1 MCIRDS
7 TPVELD
13 REAKMRVLRKLPKL
27 IAILAFVATALIL
40 LAQQVFRLPDLDG
53 RIPSYAL
60 GITADT
66 TLGAKV
72 SPPVSY
78 THLDVYKR
86 QAI

>member
-1 MCIRDS
+1 
-7 TPVELD
+7 
-13 REAKMRVLRKLPKL
+13 MRVLRKLPKL

-72 SPPVSY
+72 SPLAGQNPGLSG
-78 THLDVYKR
+78 VYPLFR
-86 QAI
+86 GAEV